1 MNPDY
6 KIDRHFKFKN
16 VVLERFVLIIL
27 VLRITSD
34 TKMLEKFILLTL
46 VMKIRQLNSSMLNQN
61 VNMFVK

>member
-16 VVLERFVLIIL
+16 VVLERFALIIL

-46 VMKIRQLNSSMLNQN
+46 AMKIRQLNSSMLNQN

>member
-6 KIDRHFKFKN
+6 KIDRHFKFEN

-46 VMKIRQLNSSMLNQN
+46 AMKIRQLNRSMLNQN

>member
-46 VMKIRQLNSSMLNQN
+46 AMKIRQLNRSMLNQN

>member
-46 VMKIRQLNSSMLNQN
+46 AMKIRQLSSSMLNQN

>member
-46 VMKIRQLNSSMLNQN
+46 AMKIRQLNSSMLNQN